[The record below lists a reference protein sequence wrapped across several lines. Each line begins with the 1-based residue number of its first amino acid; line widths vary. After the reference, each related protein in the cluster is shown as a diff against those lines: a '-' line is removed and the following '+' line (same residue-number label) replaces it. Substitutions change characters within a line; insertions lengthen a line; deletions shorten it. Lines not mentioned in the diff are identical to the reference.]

1 MIRKRLLKSYYESR
15 LLNQF
20 NIDSYNKFISDK
32 MQEVID
38 ETNSVLP
45 DILPPGV
52 RDFEIRFGKVWVEKP
67 YIMESDGTRKEINP
81 IEARLRDVTYQAPIL
96 LEMYYVKNGT
106 ESEKQSI
113 HIGDIP
119 VMVKSDICNLH
130 GLSKEE
136 LVDKKE
142 DPEDP
147 GGYFIINGT
156 ERVVVIIEDLAP
168 NRFYVERKTSGRYEE
183 VCKVFSE
190 DARLRIPHSV
200 QKDKSGLIT
209 VNFTRMKRIP
219 FTLLMK
225 ALGITEDKQIVKLV
239 QPTERMMSEL
249 YINFYETSTINN
261 QKDALIKLGKKLSG
275 GKRDDIK
282 IEKATRM
289 IDRYLFP
296 HIGGGEDYRL
306 KKAAYLAKMVKKL
319 LKLSYGLIEE
329 DDKDHYSNKRLRLC
343 GDMMESLFRYSFR
356 ILASDMKYNFER
368 LVKRGKLPGLQ
379 AITRK
384 KLLTSRIKSSLATGE
399 WVGGRHG
406 VSQHL
411 KRNNFVDTIS
421 HLKRV
426 VSSLSAAREN
436 FEARDLH
443 PTQWGKL
450 CASETPEGQNV
461 GLRKTLAITC
471 EISTDVGEEENDKI
485 MKIIKDL
492 GVKGVGFK

>member
-1 MIRKRLLKSYYESR
+1 MSNNKLLRAYYEGR

-20 NIDSYNKFISDK
+20 NIDSYNKFIGEK
-32 MQEVID
+32 LQEVVN
-38 ETNSVLP
+38 EVSKVVP
-45 DILPPGV
+45 DILPPKV

-67 YIMESDGTRKEINP
+67 FIMESDGTRKEIAP
-81 IEARLRDVTYQAPIL
+81 MEARLRDVTYEAPIL
-96 LEMYYVKNGT
+96 LEMFYVKNGV
-106 ESEKQSI
+106 ESEKQTI
-113 HIGDIP
+113 HVGNIP
-119 VMVKSDICNLH
+119 VMVKSDICTLN
-130 GLSKEE
+130 GLTKDE
-136 LVDKKE
+136 LVERKE

-156 ERVVVIIEDLAP
+156 ERVIVIIEDLAP
-168 NRFYVERKTSGRYEE
+168 NRFFVERKTTGRYTE

-190 DARLRIPHSV
+190 DSQLRIPHVV

-209 VNFTRMKRIP
+209 VSFTRMKNIP

-225 ALGITEDKQIVKLV
+225 SLGLTGDKDIVKAIE
-239 QPTERMMSEL
+239 PTDKMMSEL
-249 YINFYETSTINN
+249 YINFYETASVND
-261 QKDALIKLGKKLSG
+261 QQDALITMGKKLSG
-275 GKRDDIK
+275 GKREDVRIDK
-282 IEKATRM
+282 SLKM
-289 IDRYLFP
+289 IDKYLFP
-296 HIGGGEDYRL
+296 HIGHEESDRL
-306 KKAAYLAKMVKKL
+306 LKAHYLAKMVKKL

-379 AITRK
+379 AITRRQ
-384 KLLTSRIKSSLATGE
+384 LLSSRIKSSLATGE

-421 HLKRV
+421 HLRRV
-426 VSSLSAAREN
+426 VSSLSSSREN

-443 PTQWGKL
+443 PTHWGKL

-471 EISTDVGEEENDKI
+471 EISTNVGKDDNDKVI
-485 MKIIKDL
+485 EAI
-492 GVKGVGFK
+492 KGVGLKEVKV